1 MVGVT
6 GELKPFRITKIEFIE
21 LIELI
26 SRKSEIDDI
35 HAVVE
40 RFSIKSGMEEFK
52 SFLRDLRIPSTI
64 FNISI
69 WMWGKPTI
77 HFVCSKD
84 YASYDI
90 SKADTLDQAV
100 LIEQVIQS
108 FFKKHSVSKIFSSN
122 WIWLGAPLIF
132 IASFAELAL
141 SISSL
146 LGILRS
152 QLFYPSL
159 HLFIGLLGLTLVSFM
174 FWSYKTSNPPHYS
187 FVHSIIYMNGK
198 GGSNVLISL
207 VFMIIVEFF
216 VSIISELTT

>member
-6 GELKPFRITKIEFIE
+6 GELKPFRITKTEFIE

-26 SRKSEIDDI
+26 SRKSEIDEIDA
-35 HAVVE
+35 HVE
-40 RFSIKSGMEEFK
+40 RFSIKSGKEEFK

-77 HFVCSKD
+77 NFDWSKD
-84 YASYDI
+84 SASYDI
-90 SKADTLDQAV
+90 SGADTLDQAV

-108 FFKKHSVSKIFSSN
+108 FFKKHSVSKIFSLS
-122 WIWLGAPLIF
+122 WILFSAPLIF
-132 IASFAELAL
+132 FASFIELVL
-141 SISSL
+141 SVSSL
-146 LGILRS
+146 LGILS
-152 QLFYPSL
+152 FQLFYPSL
-159 HLFIGLLGLTLVSFM
+159 HLFIGLLGLTLLSFI
-174 FWSYKTSNPPHYS
+174 FWSYKTSNPPRYS

-198 GGSNVLISL
+198 DRSNVLISL